1 MNMLNVY
8 QLLIT
13 PLSPVHVGCGE
24 SYEPTNYVIEGGI
37 LYEFD
42 TAAVTG
48 TLDGADRKGLLEL
61 ASRRPTTEMIQAVQK
76 FFYERRWKLLA
87 HALQHVPVLPGVTAL
102 YARRVGQTASREA
115 DGRKVI
121 NKLEIDRTAYNP
133 VSRQPVLFGSSLKG
147 AIRTALLDQVNAGR
161 PAQESKGLHEFQ
173 GRLFRYYN
181 RDNRHMHL
189 ERDPMRL
196 VHVADAVWNGERG
209 LYATHIRLA
218 VNRKKSP
225 VKDEQGRLR
234 KSQAEAKD
242 LYQILECL
250 PAWHYR
256 AFAGQLRVQSMTGL
270 PKRLDGMVPAA
281 DLRFDVARIAQ
292 ACNAFYR
299 HLLEE
304 ETRQLRERG
313 VLDPCWD
320 KTLQTLLQK
329 AEEKFTRGEAFLL
342 RVGRH
347 SGAESVTLN
356 GVRRIRIIKGKDET
370 PDYLPTAKTWWLAA
384 EEKDQMHNLLPFG
397 WLLVEV
403 YPMQADVPEWN
414 ALKDVCTPSLEQAR
428 RLAEALQRKLAESAA
443 THRKAEES
451 RRMAEAE
458 RQRREEEE
466 RRKAQEAAARQAWLA
481 TLSPRMRE
489 VEDFKAKAQARKAQL
504 GTGKEKANTGIH
516 TLAHQLVKSALENPD
531 WTVEEKRSLA
541 EAIETWLPQLVERLD
556 RKDDWKEARK
566 KLKLAMLK
574 GE

>member
-1 MNMLNVY
+1 MLDAY
-8 QLLIT
+8 QLFIT

-24 SYEPTNYVIEGGI
+24 SYEPTNYVIDEEI
-37 LYEFD
+37 LCEFD
-42 TAAVTG
+42 TAAVTDI
-48 TLDGADRKGLLEL
+48 LNEADRKALLEL
-61 ASRRPTTEMIQAVQK
+61 TSRRPTAEMIQAVQK
-76 FFYERRWKLLA
+76 FFYERRSTLLA
-87 HALQHVPVLPGVTAL
+87 YALRCIPVLPRVAAL
-102 YARRVGQTASREA
+102 YAQRVGQTANREA

-121 NKLEIDRTAYNP
+121 NKLELDRTAYNP

-161 PAQESKGLHEFQ
+161 PAQEPKGLHEFQ
-173 GRLFRYYN
+173 GRLFRYYDYD
-181 RDNRHMHL
+181 RDNRRMHL

-218 VNRKKSP
+218 VNRKKAP

-234 KSQAEAKD
+234 KSQAETKG

-256 AFAGQLRVQSMTGL
+256 AFAGQLRVQSLTDL
-270 PKRLDGMVPAA
+270 PTRLDGKVPAS
-281 DLRFDVARIAQ
+281 DLRFDMARIAQ

-299 HLLEE
+299 PLLEE
-304 ETRQLRERG
+304 EVRQLRERG
-313 VLDPCWD
+313 FLDPHWD

-329 AEEKFTRGEAFLL
+329 AEEKFTCREAFLL

-356 GVRRIRIIKGKDET
+356 GVRRIKIMKGKGET
-370 PDYLPTAKTWWLAA
+370 PDYTAKTWWLAA

-403 YPMQADVPEWN
+403 YPMQTDVPEWN
-414 ALKDVCTPSLEQAR
+414 ALKDACTPYLEQAR

-443 THRKAEES
+443 AHREAEES
-451 RRMAEAE
+451 RRVAEAE

-466 RRKAQEAAARQAWLA
+466 RRKAQEEATRQAWLA
-481 TLSPRMRE
+481 TLSPQMRE

-516 TLAHQLVKSALENPD
+516 TLAQQLVKSALENPD
-531 WTVEEKRSLA
+531 WTVEEKRALA

-556 RKDDWKEARK
+556 CKDDWKQARK

-574 GE
+574 GES